1 MSERQQKGWR
11 QRLDQD
17 TGNRDRTAELDAEIA
32 RYQAELD
39 ELKVQQSMRQTPKPP
54 LSSCKLDQ
62 TTSA

>member
-1 MSERQQKGWR
+1 MS
-11 QRLDQD
+11 
-17 TGNRDRTAELDAEIA
+17 DRTAELDAEIA